1 MAGDFKEEIK
11 VENQN
16 ERDATVILIIDN
28 QSSFI
33 KKFKR
38 QYLSEQDFDYVFFDH
53 NQPIT
58 LSVKAQIKGVILS
71 GGRGNPYE
79 PLNLTTNFV
88 ALMNFDV
95 PTIGFCL
102 GHEIIAAAY
111 HGRIKKLESYHQKKE
126 TVTIIQDDP
135 IFKGLDTKELLLV
148 KRHSYHVSELPSDFI
163 SLADSVTTPNEIIR
177 HKEKPIYG
185 FQSHPEVSG
194 PHGLEMV
201 KNFLKMCCVI
211 S

>member
-1 MAGDFKEEIK
+1 M
-11 VENQN
+11 
-16 ERDATVILIIDN
+16 ILIIDN

-38 QYLSEQDFDYVFFDH
+38 QFLSEQDFDYVFFDH

-58 LSVKAQIKGVILS
+58 LSAKTEVAGVILS

-79 PLNLTTNFV
+79 PLNLTANFI

-111 HGRIKKLESYHQKKE
+111 RGRIKKLDSYHKKRE
-126 TVTIIQDDP
+126 NIQIIQDDP
-135 IFKGLDTKELLLV
+135 IFDGIQQKEVGLI
-148 KRHSYHVSELPSDFI
+148 KRHSYHVSEIPPTFICLAESD
-163 SLADSVTTPNEIIR
+163 TTPHEVIR
-177 HKEKPIYG
+177 HKSKPIYG
-185 FQSHPEVSG
+185 FQAHPEVSG
-194 PHGLEMV
+194 AEGIKIV
-201 KNFLKMCCVI
+201 KNFLTMCKVL
-211 S
+211 

>member
-1 MAGDFKEEIK
+1 M
-11 VENQN
+11 
-16 ERDATVILIIDN
+16 ILIIDN

-58 LSVKAQIKGVILS
+58 LSARTEINGIILS
-71 GGRGNPYE
+71 GGKGNPYE

-111 HGRIKKLESYHQKKE
+111 RGRIKKLDKYHQKKE
-126 TVTIIQDDP
+126 LIRIIHDDP
-135 IFKGLDTKELLLV
+135 IFEGLGTTEISLV
-148 KRHSYHVSELPSDFI
+148 KRHSYHVSEISSDFI
-163 SLADSVTTPNEIIR
+163 ALAESDTTPNEIIR
-177 HKEKPIYG
+177 HSEKPIYG
-185 FQSHPEVSG
+185 FQAHPEVSG
-194 PHGLEMV
+194 ESGLRMV
-201 KNFLKMCCVI
+201 KNFLKMCGVTA
-211 S
+211 

>member
-1 MAGDFKEEIK
+1 M
-11 VENQN
+11 
-16 ERDATVILIIDN
+16 ILIVDN

-58 LSVKAQIKGVILS
+58 LSAKSDISGIILS

-111 HGRIKKLESYHQKKE
+111 RGRIKKLEKYHQKKE
-126 TVTIIQDDP
+126 TVRIIQDDP
-135 IFKGLDTKELLLV
+135 IFEGLGVAELNLV
-148 KRHSYHVSELPSDFI
+148 KRHSYHVSELPADFI
-163 SLADSVTTPNEIIR
+163 AIAESDTTPNEIIR

-185 FQSHPEVSG
+185 FQAHPEVSG
-194 PHGLEMV
+194 EMGLRMV
-201 KNFLKMCCVI
+201 KNFLQMCGVI
-211 S
+211 G

>member
-1 MAGDFKEEIK
+1 M
-11 VENQN
+11 
-16 ERDATVILIIDN
+16 ILIIDN

-38 QYLSEQDFDYVFFDH
+38 QFLAEQDFDYVFFDH

-58 LSVKAQIKGVILS
+58 LSAKSEVTGVILS

-111 HGRIKKLESYHQKKE
+111 RGRIKKLDERHQKRE
-126 TVTIIQDDP
+126 TVKITAEDD
-135 IFKGLDTKELLLV
+135 IFENINSSEVSLV
-148 KRHSYHVSELPSDFI
+148 KRHSYHVSELPPEFI
-163 SLADSVTTPNEIIR
+163 SIAESDTTANEVIR
-177 HKEKPIYG
+177 HKTKPIYG
-185 FQSHPEVSG
+185 FQAHPEVSG
-194 PHGLEMV
+194 VHGLQIV
-201 KNFLKMCCVI
+201 KNFLKMCGAFN
-211 S
+211 